1 VPAAVPAT
9 FDSDHFPLSAAGV
22 HLPVIP
28 LISSLRF
35 VPHSDL

>member
-9 FDSDHFPLSAAGV
+9 FDSGHFPPCAAGE

-35 VPHSDL
+35 VPHSDP